1 MSPATS
7 FDAIDYVHKLKEAG
21 VPEQQA
27 ETHVKI
33 LSEIIESNL
42 ATKQD
47 IELIRSEMATKIEL
61 KKVKVEIIKWNIG
74 AVLTAAGL
82 FIAIFKFFG

>member
-1 MSPATS
+1 MSPTI
-7 FDAIDYVHKLKEAG
+7 FDPIDYIHKLKEAG

-27 ETHVKI
+27 ETHAKA

-47 IELIRSEMATKIEL
+47 IERIRSEMATKIEL
-61 KKVKVEIIKWNIG
+61 EKAKVEIIKWAIG
-74 AVLTAAGL
+74 AVLMAAGL
-82 FIAIFKFFG
+82 SIAIFKLL

>member
-1 MSPATS
+1 M
-7 FDAIDYVHKLKEAG
+7 
-21 VPEQQA
+21 Q
-27 ETHVKI
+27 KI

-47 IELIRSEMATKIEL
+47 IERIRSEMATKIEL
-61 KKVKVEIIKWNIG
+61 EKIKVEIIKWNIG

-82 FIAIFKFFG
+82 FIAIFKLFG